1 MYAKEVDQMKKRLVY
16 LLFPTVTLL
25 LGLLPGGTAV
35 VNADPGG
42 HYETLYPYFAFTPV
56 LAGEPVPLIVALSVF
71 VTAVL
76 IVVWCMSGSY
86 AAGNGAKYLQL
97 AALGASLPALF
108 GRVTLP
114 ALLISIWLAV
124 GAAVMFLTIK
134 NPDRQI

>member
-1 MYAKEVDQMKKRLVY
+1 MKKRLVY
-16 LLFPTVTLL
+16 LLFPTVTFL

-42 HYETLYPYFAFTPV
+42 HYETLYPYFALTPV

-97 AALGASLPALF
+97 AALGASLPALL
-108 GRVTLP
+108 GRVNRP
-114 ALLISIWLAV
+114 AVLISILVGVGGAV
-124 GAAVMFLTIK
+124 LLVTIQK
-134 NPDRQI
+134 TDRQI